1 LLFMDVFMAMRARY
15 GCFWMSSG
23 QSKLRRASQASLL
36 SRSQS
41 AGSVLVPTDDAAF
54 EPSNC
59 LYR

>member
-1 LLFMDVFMAMRARY
+1 
-15 GCFWMSSG
+15 MSSG

-54 EPSNC
+54 EPTKY
-59 LYR
+59 LYQ